1 MDICSERGGGRRE
14 GEGEGRGRER
24 ERGGGSGDRDVNH
37 ECNSDNHHCLHVLQQ
52 EHSLEILSIL
62 LFLPVL
68 KVVQI
73 IDKLFFFEVA
83 PLCKN

>member
-1 MDICSERGGGRRE
+1 MVRGEKR
-14 GEGEGRGRER
+14 EGRGRER
-24 ERGGGSGDRDVNH
+24 ERARERERERERERDVNH
-37 ECNSDNHHCLHVLQQ
+37 DYTCNSDNHHCLLQH

-73 IDKLFFFEVA
+73 IDKLFLFEVA
-83 PLCKN
+83 PLCKNYMDR